1 VSVAARVNHR
11 GHESLGD
18 SAKKINPSPW
28 ERGRGE
34 GLLTAAAMTVAFVLL
49 LATPALATPDLRQ
62 PRTAGA
68 LTVYPDHARRTL
80 FYYPPGEL
88 TIAVK
93 DGAFDVHL
101 LHARY
106 TGSAAS
112 GDRGATMVRSIF
124 TVRLVMNGPTPL
136 ELVAARRELT
146 ASIGAG
152 AGTIELRPLPIRR
165 LESAIV
171 YATTA
176 LPAGHAEETD
186 APRPRDGFWRERIY
200 TLSLDAT
207 DAQLLSEAL
216 ERGSLALSVGY
227 AFLADGIASD
237 QPLQELTG
245 TPELVDALKKQL
257 APKDGE
263 SEAGPHIVRAG
274 AVSVTVDAAQ
284 AARIVQR
291 IDINDSAPPG
301 YAALDIYCYDFNQG
315 GESPLYEKQIEIDAA
330 GVGGTRVQLTALFS
344 RAHPDLFARSLR
356 FPVAVRLD
364 KPYRFRILETTQDG
378 TQKTSEWRERSS
390 WSELLDVTTVT
401 GATARA
407 TTGDDR

>member
-1 VSVAARVNHR
+1 VTLPAAAVAAA
-11 GHESLGD
+11 LG
-18 SAKKINPSPW
+18 
-28 ERGRGE
+28 
-34 GLLTAAAMTVAFVLL
+34 MVLA
-49 LATPALATPDLRQ
+49 ATPALAMPDLRQ
-62 PRTAGA
+62 PRSAGP
-68 LTVYPDHARRTL
+68 LTVYPDDTRRAV

-93 DGAFDVHL
+93 DGGFDVHL

-106 TGSAAS
+106 TGSVAT

-124 TVRLVMNGPTPL
+124 TLRLVMNGPTPV
-136 ELVAARRELT
+136 ELTAARRELT
-146 ASIGAG
+146 ASIGGG
-152 AGTIELRPLPIRR
+152 AVELRPLPIRR

-171 YATTA
+171 YASAPTTSA
-176 LPAGHAEETD
+176 GPEAAPPPATTLPPGHAEETD
-186 APRPRDGFWRERIY
+186 APRPRDGYWTERVY
-200 TLSLDAT
+200 TLGLEAT

-245 TPELVDALKKQL
+245 TPALVEALKKQL
-257 APKDGE
+257 EAGAPKDSKDSKE
-263 SEAGPHIVRAG
+263 SASGPYVVRAG
-274 AVSVTVDAAQ
+274 AVGVTVDVKQ
-284 AARIVQR
+284 FPRIVQR

-315 GESPLYEKQIEIDAA
+315 GESALYEKQIEIEAA
-330 GVGGTRVQLTALFS
+330 GIGGRRVQLKAVFS

-364 KPYRFRILETTQDG
+364 KPYRYRVIEIAQDG
-378 TQKTSEWRERSS
+378 TEKTSEWRERAS
-390 WSELLDVTTVT
+390 WTELLDVTTATTAAT
-401 GATARA
+401 GT

>member
-1 VSVAARVNHR
+1 V
-11 GHESLGD
+11 
-18 SAKKINPSPW
+18 K
-28 ERGRGE
+28 
-34 GLLTAAAMTVAFVLL
+34 LTAATIVAVVATATAAVTAVT
-49 LATPALATPDLRQ
+49 ATPAFATPDLRQ

-68 LTVYPDHARRTL
+68 LTVYPDHARPTL

-93 DGAFDVHL
+93 AGAFDVHL

-106 TGSAAS
+106 TGSAAT

-124 TVRLVMNGPTPL
+124 TLRLVMNGPTPL
-136 ELVAARRELT
+136 ELTAARRELT
-146 ASIGAG
+146 ASVGAG
-152 AGTIELRPLPIRR
+152 AGAGAIELRPLPIRR

-171 YATTA
+171 YASASSTAA

-186 APRPRDGFWRERIY
+186 APRPRDGYWTERIY
-200 TLSLDAT
+200 TLGLDAT

-237 QPLQELTG
+237 RPLQELTG

-257 APKDGE
+257 ASKEGE
-263 SEAGPHIVRAG
+263 GEPGPGSGPHVVRAG
-274 AVSVTVDAAQ
+274 AVGVTVDAAH
-284 AARIVQR
+284 ASRIVQR

-301 YAALDIYCYDFNQG
+301 YAALDVYCYDFSQG
-315 GESPLYEKQIEIDAA
+315 GESSPLYEKQIEIDAA
-330 GVGGTRVQLTALFS
+330 GVGVGGKRVQLKAAFS

-364 KPYRFRILETTQDG
+364 KRYRFRVLEIAQDG

-390 WSELLDVTTVT
+390 WAELLDVTTATTAAT
-401 GATARA
+401 GT

>member
-1 VSVAARVNHR
+1 MTATAIAFVF
-11 GHESLGD
+11 
-18 SAKKINPSPW
+18 
-28 ERGRGE
+28 
-34 GLLTAAAMTVAFVLL
+34 LTAAPAF
-49 LATPALATPDLRQ
+49 ATPDLRQ
-62 PRTAGA
+62 PRIVGS
-68 LTVYPDHARRTL
+68 LTVYPDHARPAL

-106 TGSAAS
+106 TGSAAT
-112 GDRGATMVRSIF
+112 GDRGARMVRSIF
-124 TVRLVMNGPTPL
+124 TLRLVMNGPTPL
-136 ELVAARRELT
+136 ELTAARRELT

-152 AGTIELRPLPIRR
+152 AGGAIELRPLPIRR

-171 YATTA
+171 YASSASGPSATA
-176 LPAGHAEETD
+176 LPAGHAEETE
-186 APRPRDGFWRERIY
+186 APRPRDGYWTERIY
-200 TLSLDAT
+200 TLGLDAT

-257 APKDGE
+257 TPKDGE
-263 SEAGPHIVRAG
+263 SRAGAGAGPHVVRAG
-274 AVSVTVDAAQ
+274 AVGVTVDASQ
-284 AARIVQR
+284 ASRIVQR

-301 YAALDIYCYDFNQG
+301 YAALDVYCYDFNQG

-330 GVGGTRVQLTALFS
+330 GIGGKRVQLKAAFS

-390 WSELLDVTTVT
+390 WTELLDVTTVT
-401 GATARA
+401 SATAGT

>member
-1 VSVAARVNHR
+1 VTLPAAAVAAA
-11 GHESLGD
+11 LG
-18 SAKKINPSPW
+18 
-28 ERGRGE
+28 
-34 GLLTAAAMTVAFVLL
+34 MVLA
-49 LATPALATPDLRQ
+49 ATPALAMPDLRQ
-62 PRTAGA
+62 PRSAGP
-68 LTVYPDHARRTL
+68 LTVYPDDTRRAV

-93 DGAFDVHL
+93 DGGFDVHL

-106 TGSAAS
+106 TGSVAT

-124 TVRLVMNGPTPL
+124 TLRLVMNGPTPV
-136 ELVAARRELT
+136 ELTAARRELT
-146 ASIGAG
+146 ASIGGG
-152 AGTIELRPLPIRR
+152 AVELRPLPIRR

-171 YATTA
+171 YASAPTTSA
-176 LPAGHAEETD
+176 GPEAAPPPATTLPPGHAEETD
-186 APRPRDGFWRERIY
+186 APRPRDGYWTERVY
-200 TLSLDAT
+200 TLGLEAT

-245 TPELVDALKKQL
+245 TPALVEALKKQL
-257 APKDGE
+257 EAGAPKDSKDSKE
-263 SEAGPHIVRAG
+263 SASGPYVVRAG
-274 AVSVTVDAAQ
+274 AVGVTVDVKQ
-284 AARIVQR
+284 FPRIVQR

-315 GESPLYEKQIEIDAA
+315 GESALYEKQIEIEAA
-330 GVGGTRVQLTALFS
+330 GIGGRRVQLKAVFS

-364 KPYRFRILETTQDG
+364 KPYRYRVIEIAQDG
-378 TQKTSEWRERSS
+378 TEKTSEWRDRSS
-390 WSELLDVTTVT
+390 WTELLDVTTATTAAT
-401 GATARA
+401 GT

>member
-1 VSVAARVNHR
+1 MRVTASVAA
-11 GHESLGD
+11 
-18 SAKKINPSPW
+18 
-28 ERGRGE
+28 
-34 GLLTAAAMTVAFVLL
+34 AAAAIASLFLVAV
-49 LATPALATPDLRQ
+49 ATPALATPDLRQ
-62 PRTAGA
+62 PRTAGP
-68 LTVYPDHARRTL
+68 LTVYPDDARRGV

-93 DGAFDVHL
+93 NGAFDVHL

-106 TGSAAS
+106 TGSAAT
-112 GDRGATMVRSIF
+112 GDRGTTMVRSIF
-124 TVRLVMNGPTPL
+124 SLRLVMDGPTPSQL
-136 ELVAARRELT
+136 TAARRELM
-146 ASIGAG
+146 ASVGAG
-152 AGTIELRPLPIRR
+152 GGAIELRPLPIRR

-171 YATTA
+171 YAAPAGPLSPQAGRGDEVTT

-186 APRPRDGFWRERIY
+186 APRPRDGYWTERIY
-200 TLSLDAT
+200 TLGLDAT

-216 ERGSLALSVGY
+216 ERGSLALSIGY

-245 TPELVDALKKQL
+245 TPELVEALKKQL
-257 APKDGE
+257 ALEGE
-263 SEAGPHIVRAG
+263 KAEKPEKPGSGPHVVRAG

-315 GESPLYEKQIEIDAA
+315 GESALYEKQIEIDAA
-330 GVGGTRVQLTALFS
+330 GIGGRRVQLTAAFS

-364 KPYRFRILETTQDG
+364 KPYRFRVLETAQDG
-378 TQKTSEWRERSS
+378 TQKTSQWRERSS
-390 WSELLDVTTVT
+390 WTELLDVTT
-401 GATARA
+401 
-407 TTGDDR
+407 TGDDR

>member
-1 VSVAARVNHR
+1 VSV
-11 GHESLGD
+11 
-18 SAKKINPSPW
+18 
-28 ERGRGE
+28 
-34 GLLTAAAMTVAFVLL
+34 TAATMVAVAATVTAVTAVT
-49 LATPALATPDLRQ
+49 ATPAYATPDLRQ

-80 FYYPPGEL
+80 FYYPPGDL

-106 TGSAAS
+106 TGSAAT

-124 TVRLVMNGPTPL
+124 TLRLVMNGPTPL
-136 ELVAARRELT
+136 ELTAARRELT
-146 ASIGAG
+146 ATVGGA
-152 AGTIELRPLPIRR
+152 IELRPLPIRR

-171 YATTA
+171 YASATSTA
-176 LPAGHAEETD
+176 VLPAGHAEETD
-186 APRPRDGFWRERIY
+186 APRPHDGYWTERIY
-200 TLSLDAT
+200 TLGLDAT

-237 QPLQELTG
+237 RPLQELTG
-245 TPELVDALKKQL
+245 TPALVEALKKQV
-257 APKDGE
+257 
-263 SEAGPHIVRAG
+263 EAGKQIEAGASKEPASGPHVVRAS
-274 AVSVTVDAAQ
+274 AVGVTVDVAQ
-284 AARIVQR
+284 FPRIVQR

-330 GVGGTRVQLTALFS
+330 GIGGKRVQLKAAFS

-364 KPYRFRILETTQDG
+364 KPYRFRVLEIALDG

-390 WSELLDVTTVT
+390 WTELLDVTTATTAAT
-401 GATARA
+401 GT

>member
-1 VSVAARVNHR
+1 VKAARVTHR
-11 GHESLGD
+11 GFESLGD
-18 SAKKINPSPW
+18 SAKEITPSPW
-28 ERGRGE
+28 ERGRGV
-34 GLLTAAAMTVAFVLL
+34 GLLTAAVVAVTGVLSV
-49 LATPALATPDLRQ
+49 TPAFATPDLRQ

-68 LTVYPDHARRTL
+68 LTVYPDHARPTL

-106 TGSAAS
+106 TGSAAT

-124 TVRLVMNGPTPL
+124 TLRLVMNGPTPL
-136 ELVAARRELT
+136 ELTAARRELT
-146 ASIGAG
+146 ATIVGGGA
-152 AGTIELRPLPIRR
+152 IELRPLPIRR

-171 YATTA
+171 YASATSTAA
-176 LPAGHAEETD
+176 LPAGHAEDTD
-186 APRPRDGFWRERIY
+186 APKSRDGYWTERIY
-200 TLSLDAT
+200 TLGLDAT

-245 TPELVDALKKQL
+245 TPELVEALKKQI
-257 APKDGE
+257 
-263 SEAGPHIVRAG
+263 EAGKQIESGASKEPASGPHVVRAG
-274 AVSVTVDAAQ
+274 AVGVTVDVAQ
-284 AARIVQR
+284 FPRIVQR

-301 YAALDIYCYDFNQG
+301 YAALDVYCYDFNQG

-330 GVGGTRVQLTALFS
+330 GIGGKRVQLKAAFS

-364 KPYRFRILETTQDG
+364 KPYRFRVLEIAQDG
-378 TQKTSEWRERSS
+378 TQKTSEWRERAS
-390 WSELLDVTTVT
+390 WTELLDVTT
-401 GATARA
+401 
-407 TTGDDR
+407 GDNR